1 MLGVDKTQNLQALM
15 SRKEK
20 LLTLSR
26 MKLQSIKNKE
36 IQAIQIEFEK
46 EYETEAENL
55 KKKLHKEWEQAF
67 QRK

>member
-1 MLGVDKTQNLQALM
+1 MLGVDKTQNLQVLM

-26 MKLQSIKNKE
+26 MKLESIKNKE
-36 IQAIQIEFEK
+36 TQAIQIEFEK

-55 KKKLHKEWEQAF
+55 KKKLQKEWEQAF